1 MKKAGLITIALVLV
15 AAGII
20 VFYQM
25 QGSGQKTPLDKGQ
38 GTKVKE
44 HSDKEQ
50 GTLVKEYIEWKK
62 YYM

>member
-38 GTKVKE
+38 GT
-44 HSDKEQ
+44 
-50 GTLVKEYIEWKK
+50 LVKEYIEWKK

>member
-1 MKKAGLITIALVLV
+1 MKKAGIVTV
-15 AAGII
+15 AII
-20 VFYQM
+20 LLATGVILFYRL
-25 QGSGQKTPLDKGQ
+25 QGNGD
-38 GTKVKE
+38 KVKE